1 MNKCILAS
9 LLVASAFAVAERGQ
23 ACGAW
28 TWCACG
34 NECENN
40 ICVASSSFWAGSEC
54 DAAGPH
60 PFAGAYNPPTWDA
73 RKLLHTSYRKLGA
86 ADNMGTPANLGHA
99 KLANLAVANDQTLT
113 ATIPTHSARKMLG
126 LKSTTVDTNVLRNFH
141 DSNDN
146 KGRKL
151 YQKYGADCDCGGDS
165 SGYGYKTMGYRKL
178 YQKYSGDCDCSGDVS
193 SYGIPTSAAGLGN
206 MGIPTGVVYGIPSGL
221 GSMSIPT
228 GAGDGYGIPSG
239 LGSMGIPTG
248 AGGSYG
254 IPSAGTMG
262 VPSNLPRRSLR
273 GRSLFAVLA

>member
-1 MNKCILAS
+1 M
-9 LLVASAFAVAERGQ
+9 
-23 ACGAW
+23 
-28 TWCACG
+28 
-34 NECENN
+34 
-40 ICVASSSFWAGSEC
+40 
-54 DAAGPH
+54 
-60 PFAGAYNPPTWDA
+60 
-73 RKLLHTSYRKLGA
+73 
-86 ADNMGTPANLGHA
+86 
-99 KLANLAVANDQTLT
+99 
-113 ATIPTHSARKMLG
+113 
-126 LKSTTVDTNVLRNFH
+126 NFH
-141 DSNDN
+141 DSNES
-146 KGRKL
+146 RKL